1 MTKEHTDI
9 QKIVHD
15 EMQKSLSAFV
25 TRSWY
30 VIIGLI
36 ISSAAAWYSLY
47 YQVQSLDRTVDR
59 NDAVTQR
66 QFEVFRQDYL
76 RDIREI
82 KEDIRFIRDRL

>member
-1 MTKEHTDI
+1 MTQEHTDI

-15 EMQKSLSAFV
+15 EIQKSLGSFI

-30 VIIGLI
+30 VLGGIAIA
-36 ISSAAAWYSLY
+36 SATAWYSLY
-47 YQVQSLDRTVDR
+47 YQVQAIDTSVER
-59 NDAVTQR
+59 NDISTQR
-66 QFEVFRQDYL
+66 QFELFRQDYL